1 MENITVGS
9 LYNNLEAK
17 IQKMKKCAGLGMIWQ
32 SEFQYQDVG
41 VLLLPPGVKGVESK
55 ISDFLNWLLP
65 IIKNSYDR
73 SSKIGVADCGSR
85 NHMAADPA

>member
-17 IQKMKKCAGLGMIWQ
+17 IQKMKKCAVLGMIWQ

-41 VLLLPPGVKGVESK
+41 GAFAAPGSKGIESK
-55 ISDFLNWLLP
+55 IR
-65 IIKNSYDR
+65 NSFNED
-73 SSKIGVADCGSR
+73 SKTKKDS
-85 NHMAADPA
+85 

>member
-17 IQKMKKCAGLGMIWQ
+17 IQKMKKCPGLGMIWQ

-41 VLLLPPGVKGVESK
+41 VLLLPLGEGNRGRK
-55 ISDFLNWLLP
+55 
-65 IIKNSYDR
+65 
-73 SSKIGVADCGSR
+73 
-85 NHMAADPA
+85 

>member
-9 LYNNLEAK
+9 LYNNLVAK

-41 VLLLPPGVKGVESK
+41 VLLLPLGEGVGVVNKE
-55 ISDFLNWLLP
+55 FLELVTTYNQEQLRYEQQNW
-65 IIKNSYDR
+65 R
-73 SSKIGVADCGSR
+73 SR
-85 NHMAADPA
+85 LW

>member
-1 MENITVGS
+1 MGS

-41 VLLLPPGVKGVESK
+41 GALGGPGKGDGGRK
-55 ISDFLNWLLP
+55 
-65 IIKNSYDR
+65 
-73 SSKIGVADCGSR
+73 
-85 NHMAADPA
+85 

>member
-1 MENITVGS
+1 MENVTLGC

-41 VLLLPPGVKGVESK
+41 GALGGPGKGDGGRK
-55 ISDFLNWLLP
+55 
-65 IIKNSYDR
+65 
-73 SSKIGVADCGSR
+73 
-85 NHMAADPA
+85 

>member
-17 IQKMKKCAGLGMIWQ
+17 IQKMKKCAVLGMIWQ

-41 VLLLPPGVKGVESK
+41 VLLLPPGSKGMGSK
-55 ISDFLNWLLP
+55 IRDSLKVQSL
-65 IIKNSYDR
+65 
-73 SSKIGVADCGSR
+73 
-85 NHMAADPA
+85 ME